1 MAVGNWPLKVQMVA
15 SGTKSATELQNMKA
29 LIFDCDGV
37 LADTELHGH
46 LVAFN
51 RMWQK
56 VGVPWR
62 WSEEQ
67 YAEKLKIGGGKERM
81 KALFSEPAF
90 QAAYTVPKD
99 EPAQQELLADW
110 HAKKTAIYKEIIASG
125 NVPGR
130 IGVKRLAEEALAAGW
145 LPAVA
150 STSAKPSVDAV
161 LRFTVGEAT
170 ASQFTVFAGD
180 IVAKKKPAPDIYLL
194 ASRELGVPPDH
205 CIAVE
210 DSRNGLRAAV
220 SAGIRTVVTTSY
232 FTTAENFD
240 EAVLVLD
247 SLGNPEEKACL
258 VLANRTGREI
268 GPYLKV
274 ADLDAMVGDR

>member
-1 MAVGNWPLKVQMVA
+1 
-15 SGTKSATELQNMKA
+15 MKA

-56 VGVPWR
+56 ADVPWR
-62 WSEEQ
+62 WSEQQ

-81 KALFSEPAF
+81 QALFTEPAF
-90 QAAYTVPKD
+90 QAVYPVPED
-99 EPAQQELLADW
+99 EPAQKQLLAEW
-110 HAKKTAIYKEIIASG
+110 HSNKTAIYQEIIASG

-130 IGVKRLAEEALAAGW
+130 IGVKRLAEEALAADW
-145 LPAVA
+145 RLAVA

-161 LRFTVGEAT
+161 LRFTVGDVT
-170 ASQFTVFAGD
+170 AAQFRVFAGD
-180 IVAKKKPAPDIYLL
+180 IVPKKKPAPDIYLF
-194 ASRELGVPPDH
+194 ASRELGVAPDH

-210 DSRNGLRAAV
+210 DSRNGLLAAV
-220 SAGIRTVVTTSY
+220 AAGIRTVVTTSY
-232 FTTAENFD
+232 FTGAENFD

-247 SLGNPEEKACL
+247 SLGDPEGKPCSI
-258 VLANRTGREI
+258 LANRTGRQI
-268 GPYLKV
+268 GKYLT
-274 ADLDAMVGDR
+274 ASDLDAILG

>member
-1 MAVGNWPLKVQMVA
+1 
-15 SGTKSATELQNMKA
+15 MKA

-56 VGVPWR
+56 AGVPWH
-62 WSEEQ
+62 WTEQQ

-81 KALFSEPAF
+81 QALFSEPAF
-90 QAAYTVPKD
+90 QVAYPVPKD
-99 EPAQQELLADW
+99 EPAQKELLAEW
-110 HAKKTAIYKEIIASG
+110 HAKKTAIYQEIIASG

-130 IGVKRLAEEALAAGW
+130 TGVKRLAEEALAAGW
-145 LPAVA
+145 LLAVA

-161 LRFTVGEAT
+161 LRFAVGEAT
-170 ASQFTVFAGD
+170 ASQFKVFAGD
-180 IVAKKKPAPDIYLL
+180 IVPKKKPAPDIYLF
-194 ASRELGVPPDH
+194 ASRELGVLPDH

-210 DSRNGLRAAV
+210 DSRNGLLAAA

-232 FTTAENFD
+232 FTAAENFD

-247 SLGNPEEKACL
+247 SLGDPEGRPST
-258 VLANRTGREI
+258 VFANRTGHQI
-268 GPYLKV
+268 DKYLK
-274 ADLDAMVGDR
+274 ASDLDAILSA

>member
-1 MAVGNWPLKVQMVA
+1 
-15 SGTKSATELQNMKA
+15 MKA

-56 VGVPWR
+56 AEVPWR
-62 WSEEQ
+62 WSEQQ

-81 KALFSEPAF
+81 EALFTEPAF
-90 QAAYTVPKD
+90 QAAYPVPND
-99 EPAQQELLADW
+99 PPAQKQLLAEW
-110 HAKKTAIYKEIIASG
+110 HSKKTAIYQEIIASG

-145 LPAVA
+145 LLAVA

-161 LRFTVGEAT
+161 LRFAVGETT
-170 ASQFTVFAGD
+170 AAHFKVFAGD
-180 IVAKKKPAPDIYLL
+180 IVPKKKPAPDIYLF
-194 ASRELGVPPDH
+194 AARELGVPPNH
-205 CIAVE
+205 CVAVE
-210 DSRNGLRAAV
+210 DSRNGLLAAV
-220 SAGIRTVVTTSY
+220 AAGIRTVVTTSY
-232 FTTAENFD
+232 FTAGENFD

-247 SLGNPEEKACL
+247 SLGDPEGKACTIL
-258 VLANRTGREI
+258 ENRTGHQI
-268 GPYLKV
+268 DAYLKTT
-274 ADLDAMVGDR
+274 DLEAILEA

>member
-1 MAVGNWPLKVQMVA
+1 MN
-15 SGTKSATELQNMKA
+15 A
-29 LIFDCDGV
+29 LVFDCDGV
-37 LADTELHGH
+37 LAETELHGH

-51 RMWQK
+51 RMWERA
-56 VGVPWR
+56 GVPWR

-81 KALFSEPAF
+81 RALFSEPAF
-90 QAAYTVPKD
+90 QAAYPVPKD
-99 EPAQQELLADW
+99 ELAQKELLADW
-110 HAKKTAIYKEIIASG
+110 HAKKTAIYQEIIASG

-145 LPAVA
+145 LLAVA

-170 ASQFTVFAGD
+170 ASRFKVFAGD
-180 IVAKKKPAPDIYLL
+180 IVPKKKPAPDIYLL
-194 ASRELGVPPDH
+194 VSRELGVPSDH

-210 DSRNGLRAAV
+210 DSRNGLLAAV
-220 SAGIRTVVTTSY
+220 AAGIRTVVTTSY
-232 FTTAENFD
+232 FTTGEKFD

-247 SLGNPEEKACL
+247 SLGGHEEKACT
-258 VLANRTGREI
+258 VLANRTGRQI

-274 ADLDAMVGDR
+274 TDLDAIVGEAGSP

>member
-1 MAVGNWPLKVQMVA
+1 
-15 SGTKSATELQNMKA
+15 MKA

-56 VGVPWR
+56 ADVPWR
-62 WSEEQ
+62 WSEQQ
-67 YAEKLKIGGGKERM
+67 YAEKLRIGGGKERM
-81 KALFSEPAF
+81 QALFTDPAF
-90 QAAYTVPKD
+90 QAVYPVPKD
-99 EPAQQELLADW
+99 EPAQKQLLAEW
-110 HAKKTAIYKEIIASG
+110 HSKKTAIYQEIIASG

-130 IGVKRLAEEALAAGW
+130 IGVKRLAEDALAAGW
-145 LPAVA
+145 RLAVA

-170 ASQFTVFAGD
+170 ASRFEVFAGD
-180 IVAKKKPAPDIYLL
+180 IVPKKKPAPDIYLF

-210 DSRNGLRAAV
+210 DSRNGLLAAAA
-220 SAGIRTVVTTSY
+220 AGIRTVVTTSY
-232 FTTAENFD
+232 FTAGENFD

-247 SLGNPEEKACL
+247 SLGDPEEKACTI
-258 VLANRTGREI
+258 LANRTGSQI
-268 GPYLKV
+268 GKYLK
-274 ADLDAMVGDR
+274 ASDLEAILG